1 VNDILLELAA
11 VDAGGITK
19 NKTQTKAQVHHVR
32 VCCCGRKRSVGWT
45 GWGELLQRQRLT
57 ATPRTKS
64 FIQRMRP
71 VCIHTRWRAVH
82 IDTTLAAHSFPI
94 FLLPASI
101 SIQLGGDVIRISV
114 GNCRPHEVVNN
125 GKTRDRVL

>member
-1 VNDILLELAA
+1 MCAAA
-11 VDAGGITK
+11 VENVLWVGQGG
-19 NKTQTKAQVHHVR
+19 
-32 VCCCGRKRSVGWT
+32 
-45 GWGELLQRQRLT
+45 GELLQRQRLT

-101 SIQLGGDVIRISV
+101 SIQRGR
-114 GNCRPHEVVNN
+114 
-125 GKTRDRVL
+125 RDTNQRR